1 MGFND
6 NLKLLLKDRN
16 LKQADL
22 CRMTGIQTSLM
33 SDYLGGKKSPTI
45 GNAILIADA
54 LNISLDTLVGKD
66 TYSTPGEQQ
75 SSKMT
80 TGQRMKAK
88 RKEIGLSAEIV
99 AKRSGVSPVTIYRYE
114 NGDIDQVPEEKLA
127 PIAAALQTTP
137 AYLTG
142 WDENNPPAQMDERIW
157 KTICADSAKLELV
170 TWIAGL
176 DHETFRR
183 MEKILDAAFDL

>member
-66 TYSTPGEQQ
+66 AYSSPEEQQ
-75 SSKMT
+75 SSKVLAELYEV
-80 TGQRMKAK
+80 AK
-88 RKEIGLSAEIV
+88 GLS
-99 AKRSGVSPVTIYRYE
+99 
-114 NGDIDQVPEEKLA
+114 EEEQLYLLDMVK
-127 PIAAALQTTP
+127 ALKQRLSREP
-137 AYLTG
+137 
-142 WDENNPPAQMDERIW
+142 
-157 KTICADSAKLELV
+157 K
-170 TWIAGL
+170 
-176 DHETFRR
+176 
-183 MEKILDAAFDL
+183 